1 MNKVEKKIEEQ
12 EEEEDKQRNLSVE
25 DIENKSAIQEIS
37 SNVKSD

>member
-1 MNKVEKKIEEQ
+1 MNKGEKKIE

-25 DIENKSAIQEIS
+25 DIENESAIQEIS